1 MTVYFTYSH
10 YFIYQPNM
18 YEKLKELPDEWWNF
32 IIKTLPFSL
41 AALAISI
48 SIQIKNNTAS
58 WLNSILSIIIGVS
71 CAWITGTYINQ
82 HFSSSTAPII
92 IGVVTIAGE
101 KVAYWLIYK
110 FEFDKLGQA
119 FIDYLVARFKKK

>member
-1 MTVYFTYSH
+1 MPERLRQ
-10 YFIYQPNM
+10 I
-18 YEKLKELPDEWWNF
+18 PDELWNF

-58 WLNSILSIIIGVS
+58 FINATLSIIIGV
-71 CAWITGTYINQ
+71 CIAYLTGEFINK
-82 HFSSSTAPII
+82 HFSTSTAPIMIGI
-92 IGVVTIAGE
+92 ITIAGE

-110 FEFDKLGQA
+110 FQFDLIGQA
-119 FIDYLVARFKKK
+119 VLEYIISKIKKK

>member
-1 MTVYFTYSH
+1 M
-10 YFIYQPNM
+10 P
-18 YEKLKELPDEWWNF
+18 ERLKQVPDEVWNF

-48 SIQIKNNTAS
+48 SVQIKNRTAS
-58 WLNSILSIIIGVS
+58 IINTVLSIVIGVS
-71 CAWITGTYINQ
+71 CAYITGTFINT

-110 FEFDKLGQA
+110 FNFDLIGEAALKS
-119 FIDYLVARFKKK
+119 IIKKFKK